1 VRHTLLALLLLCLT
15 WLTWPSLAR
24 AQDDEP
30 VPSDSPAD
38 SSSAAQPEPLP
49 APEPSPSPSL
59 APTLMP
65 VPPAPP
71 RAPTPFDRG
80 RISLGFG
87 FSTQRSYD
95 QRYYVL
101 GGGFGYY
108 VLRGLEPSVQAVHWF
123 GGEPTVTKLS
133 PALRYVFVGAP
144 VSLKPY
150 VGAFYSHWFLSG
162 SGLDLD
168 TVGGRAGLVSY
179 GSGGLVIG
187 LGIVYERVIS
197 ECTEECDEIYPDI
210 TLSYSL

>member
-1 VRHTLLALLLLCLT
+1 MRITLLALVVASLL
-15 WLTWPSLAR
+15 PRVAH

-30 VPSDSPAD
+30 VPSPVAPLPAAVPAGDDASPDQDPGA
-38 SSSAAQPEPLP
+38 AAQPVPVP
-49 APEPSPSPSL
+49 API
-59 APTLMP
+59 P
-65 VPPAPP
+65 VPAPPP

-162 SGLDLD
+162 DGLDLD

-187 LGIVYERVIS
+187 LGVVYERVVS
-197 ECTEECDEIYPDI
+197 DCTEECDEIYPDI

>member
-1 VRHTLLALLLLCLT
+1 MRITLLALVVA
-15 WLTWPSLAR
+15 SLMLRVAH

-30 VPSDSPAD
+30 VPSPAPAPAPAPVVSDPAD
-38 SSSAAQPEPLP
+38 DR
-49 APEPSPSPSL
+49 EPSPEPQ
-59 APTLMP
+59 PTLVP
-65 VPPAPP
+65 VPAEPP
-71 RAPTPFDRG
+71 RTPTPFDRG

-162 SGLDLD
+162 DGAGPDLD